1 MTYFIM
7 WDTAQGPQPGRNP
20 DGKLTLYAT
29 RERAEVL
36 AVRMKEYS
44 STGRFKV
51 YPWPF
56 KAGANA

>member
-1 MTYFIM
+1 M
-7 WDTAQGPQPGRNP
+7 WSGVEGAPSPARNA
-20 DGKLTLYAT
+20 DGEVALYAT

-36 AVRMKEYS
+36 AERVREYS

-56 KAGANA
+56 KAEANA